1 MDVSILFAHSNFGTA
16 KYRLYMNNLTH
27 ELVDLLTLEKL
38 EEHIFRGKS
47 LNLVGKRV
55 FGGQVLGQ
63 ALRAASYTTDRP
75 AHSLHAYFLYGGDV
89 NAPIIYEV
97 EKLRDG
103 KSFVSRQVRAI
114 QHGRTIFSAMVSFAS
129 PEEGLDYQIAEPEY
143 PAPED
148 LQSEQ
153 DLKENIISFVPENIR
168 AAFMRERHIEIRPV
182 AVSNPFK
189 PQPESPS
196 YAHYLRTHE
205 KLPVEVAN
213 DVALNQAIIAFY
225 SDYTLMMSALR
236 PHGINYLTP
245 SLQCASI
252 DHAIYFHKPLK
263 ADDWILYDMDA
274 TVSASS
280 RGLNFGR
287 MWQNGELVC
296 STTQEGLMRLR
307 EIEPQ

>member
-1 MDVSILFAHSNFGTA
+1 
-16 KYRLYMNNLTH
+16 MNNLTH

-168 AAFMRERHIEIRPV
+168 AAFMRERHVEIRPV
-182 AVSNPFK
+182 VISNPFK

-205 KLPVEVAN
+205 KLPADVAN

-287 MWQNGELVC
+287 MWQNGQLVC